1 MAGREQ
7 TGHWASVPSHTR
19 LAHSMQKKLCPQGTR
34 ACVTFASLHTRHL
47 AELSRESAG
56 LVLFAGDGRDGCET
70 GGYDQMLDNAVDVSK
85 LGESPSPSSRSLEL
99 QIAPKSRPPEL
110 DELLELELELEKAPL
125 LPVDE
130 VMFGNVSVVG
140 SM

>member
-1 MAGREQ
+1 M
-7 TGHWASVPSHTR
+7 
-19 LAHSMQKKLCPQGTR
+19 
-34 ACVTFASLHTRHL
+34 
-47 AELSRESAG
+47 
-56 LVLFAGDGRDGCET
+56 LFAGDGRDGCET